1 MLKYSLRENLLT
13 ADPDDC
19 MAQVQDV
26 RSYSQDEVIDLMMR
40 RGTTLTRADVAAVLQ
55 VYTEVVGELTADGS
69 AVNTPLFNT
78 SFSVGGVFS
87 SMSDSFDKARHTVS
101 VNVNAG
107 TALRE
112 AVKAVKTEKTE
123 GANTGPYIT
132 EAADVVSG
140 AVNSTVTAGGILRL
154 TGSRL
159 KFDATDGAQ
168 GVFLV
173 PESAGEAVRCSVVAE
188 NKPAR
193 VMVMIPADIASGT
206 YYAEVRTKIVEGNKS
221 GKAMKVGRFG
231 RVLSVGA
238 VA

>member
-40 RGTTLTRADVAAVLQ
+40 RGTTLTRADVAAVLH

-78 SFSVGGVFS
+78 SFSVSGVFA

-107 TALRE
+107 SALRE
-112 AVKAVKTEKTE
+112 AVKSVKTEKTE
-123 GANTGPYIT
+123 GAATGPYIT

-140 AVNSTVTAGGILRL
+140 AVNSTLTAGGILRL

-159 KFDATDGAQ
+159 KFDAADVAQ

-173 PESAGEAVRCSVVAE
+173 PEGAGEAVRCGVVAE

-193 VMVMIPADIASGT
+193 VMVMIPADIAHGT
-206 YYAEVRTKIVEGNKS
+206 YYAEVRSRFMGNSQAGKTLKS
-221 GKAMKVGRFG
+221 GRFG
-231 RVLSVGA
+231 KPLE
-238 VA
+238 VAAQS

>member
-13 ADPDDC
+13 PEPDDC

-78 SFSVGGVFS
+78 SFSVSGVFNG
-87 SMSDSFDKARHTVS
+87 MADSFDRARHSVS

-112 AVKAVKTEKTE
+112 AVKSVKTEKTE

-132 EAADVVSG
+132 EATDVVSG
-140 AVNSTVTAGGILRL
+140 AVNSAMTAGGILRL

-159 KFDATDGAQ
+159 KFDASDSEQ

-173 PESAGEAVRCSVVAE
+173 PEGAGEAVRCSVVAE

-193 VMVMIPADIASGT
+193 VMVMIPADIAGGT
-206 YYAEVRTKIVEGNKS
+206 YYAEVRTKCDSS
-221 GKAMKVGRFG
+221 GKSTKTLRTGRFG
-231 RVLSVGA
+231 RPLAVGA
-238 VA
+238 GA

>member
-78 SFSVGGVFS
+78 SFSVSGVFT

-101 VNVNAG
+101 VNISAG
-107 TALRE
+107 TTLRE
-112 AVKAVKTEKTE
+112 AVKSVKTEKTE
-123 GANTGPYIT
+123 SASTDPYIT

-140 AVNSTVTAGGILRL
+140 AVNSTLTAGGILRL

-159 KFDATDGAQ
+159 KFDASDTAQ

-173 PESAGEAVRCSVVAE
+173 PEAGDAVRCGVVAE

-206 YYAEVRTKIVEGNKS
+206 YYAEVRSRFMGNS
-221 GKAMKVGRFG
+221 QAGKTLKTGRFG
-231 RVLSVGA
+231 KPLEVA
-238 VA
+238 VQG

>member
-55 VYTEVVGELTADGS
+55 VYTEVVSELTADGS

-78 SFSVGGVFS
+78 GFSVSGVFS
-87 SMSDSFDKARHTVS
+87 SMSDSFDKARHSVG

-112 AVKAVKTEKTE
+112 AVKSVKTEKTE
-123 GANTGPYIT
+123 GLNTDPYIT
-132 EAADVVSG
+132 EATDVVSG
-140 AVNSTVTAGGILRL
+140 AVNSTLTAGGILRL
-154 TGSRL
+154 TGARL
-159 KFDATDGAQ
+159 KFDAADEAQ

-173 PESAGEAVRCSVVAE
+173 PENGGEAVRCSVVAE

-193 VMVMIPADIASGT
+193 VTVMIPADIASGT
-206 YYAEVRTKIVEGNKS
+206 YYAEVRTKLLGNRQA
-221 GKAMKVGRFG
+221 GKTLKTGRFG
-231 RVLSVGA
+231 KPLE
-238 VA
+238 VAAQA

>member
-40 RGTTLTRADVAAVLQ
+40 RGTTLTKADVAAVLQ
-55 VYTEVVGELTADGS
+55 VYTEVIGELTADGS

-87 SMSDSFDKARHTVS
+87 SMSDSFDKTRHTVS

-112 AVKAVKTEKTE
+112 AVKSVKTEKTE
-123 GANTGPYIT
+123 GSNTDPYIT

-140 AVNSTVTAGGILRL
+140 AVNGTLTAGGILRL

-159 KFDATDGAQ
+159 KFDAADGAQ

-173 PESAGEAVRCSVVAE
+173 PESGGEAVRCGVVAE

-231 RVLSVGA
+231 RALSVGA

>member
-13 ADPDDC
+13 PEPDDC

-55 VYTEVVGELTADGS
+55 VYTEVIGELTADGS

-78 SFSVGGVFS
+78 SFSVAGVFT
-87 SMSDSFDKARHTVS
+87 SMADAFDKSRHSVS
-101 VNVNAG
+101 VNISAG
-107 TALRE
+107 TTLRE
-112 AVKAVKTEKTE
+112 AVKSVKTEKTE
-123 GANTGPYIT
+123 SASTDPYIT

-140 AVNSTVTAGGILRL
+140 AVNSTLTAGGILRL

-159 KFDATDGAQ
+159 KFDASDTAQ

-173 PESAGEAVRCSVVAE
+173 PEAGDAVRCSVVAE

-206 YYAEVRTKIVEGNKS
+206 YYAEVRSRFMGNS
-221 GKAMKVGRFG
+221 QAGKTLKTGRFG
-231 RVLSVGA
+231 KPLE
-238 VA
+238 VAAQG

>member
-26 RSYSQDEVIDLMMR
+26 RSYSQDEIIDLMLR

-69 AVNTPLFNT
+69 SVNTPLFNT
-78 SFSVGGVFS
+78 GFSVGGVFTG
-87 SMSDSFDKARHTVS
+87 MSDSFDKTRHSVS
-101 VNVNAG
+101 VNINAG

-112 AVKAVKTEKTE
+112 AVKSVKTEKTE
-123 GANTGPYIT
+123 SANTDPYIT

-140 AVNSTVTAGGILRL
+140 AMNSVLTAGGILRL

-159 KFDATDGAQ
+159 KFDATDAGQ

-173 PESAGEAVRCSVVAE
+173 PESGGEAVRCSVVAE

-206 YYAEVRTKIVEGNKS
+206 YYAEVRTKLLGNS
-221 GKAMKVGRFG
+221 QAGKTLKTGRFS
-231 RVLSVGA
+231 RPLE
-238 VA
+238 VAAQA

>member
-26 RSYSQDEVIDLMMR
+26 RSYSQDEIIDLMMR

-78 SFSVGGVFS
+78 SFSVAGVFT
-87 SMSDSFDKARHTVS
+87 SMSDSFDKTRHTVS
-101 VNVNAG
+101 VNINAG

-112 AVKAVKTEKTE
+112 AVKSVRTEKTE
-123 GANTGPYIT
+123 SANTDPYIT

-140 AVNSTVTAGGILRL
+140 AVNSVLTAGGILRL
-154 TGSRL
+154 VGSRL
-159 KFDATDGAQ
+159 KFDAADAGQ

-173 PESAGEAVRCSVVAE
+173 PESGGEAVRCGVVAE

-193 VMVMIPADIASGT
+193 VMVMIPADIAGGT
-206 YYAEVRTKIVEGNKS
+206 YYAEVRTKVLGNS
-221 GKAMKVGRFG
+221 QAGKTLKTGRFS
-231 RVLSVGA
+231 RPLE
-238 VA
+238 VAAQA

>member
-26 RSYSQDEVIDLMMR
+26 RSYSQDEIIDLMMR

-69 AVNTPLFNT
+69 AVNTSLFNT
-78 SFSVGGVFS
+78 GFSVGGVFNG
-87 SMSDSFDKARHTVS
+87 MSDSFDRTRHSVS
-101 VNVNAG
+101 VNINAG

-112 AVKAVKTEKTE
+112 AGKSVKTEKTE
-123 GANTGPYIT
+123 GANTDPYIT

-140 AVNSTVTAGGILRL
+140 AVNSVLTAGGILRL
-154 TGSRL
+154 VGSRL
-159 KFDATDGAQ
+159 KFDAADAGQ

-173 PESAGEAVRCSVVAE
+173 PESGGEAVRCSVVAE

-193 VMVMIPADIASGT
+193 VMVMIPADIAGGT
-206 YYAEVRTKIVEGNKS
+206 YYAEVRTKVLGNNQV
-221 GKAMKVGRFG
+221 GKTLKTGRFS
-231 RVLSVGA
+231 RPLE
-238 VA
+238 VAAQA

>member
-13 ADPDDC
+13 LEPDDC

-26 RSYSQDEVIDLMMR
+26 RSYSQDEIIDLMMR

-69 AVNTPLFNT
+69 AVNTPLFIT
-78 SFSVGGVFS
+78 SFSVSGVFA
-87 SMSDSFDKARHTVS
+87 SMSDSFDKARHSVS

-112 AVKAVKTEKTE
+112 AVKSVKTEKTA
-123 GANTGPYIT
+123 GAITDPYIT

-140 AVNSTVTAGGILRL
+140 AVNSTLTAGGILRL

-159 KFDATDGAQ
+159 KFDAADAAQ

-173 PESAGEAVRCSVVAE
+173 PENGGEAVRCGVVAE

-206 YYAEVRTKIVEGNKS
+206 YYAEVRSRFMGNSQAGKTLKS
-221 GKAMKVGRFG
+221 GRFG
-231 RVLSVGA
+231 KPLE
-238 VA
+238 VAAQG

>member
-26 RSYSQDEVIDLMMR
+26 RSYSQDEIIDLMMR
-40 RGTTLTRADVAAVLQ
+40 RGTTLTRADVAALLQ

-78 SFSVGGVFS
+78 SFSVSGVFT
-87 SMSDSFDKARHTVS
+87 SMSDSFDKSRHSVG

-107 TALRE
+107 TALRD
-112 AVKAVKTEKTE
+112 AVKSVKTEKTE
-123 GANTGPYIT
+123 GANTDPYIT
-132 EAADVVSG
+132 EVADVVSG
-140 AVNSTVTAGGILRL
+140 AVNATLTAGGILRL

-159 KFDATDGAQ
+159 KFDAADAAQ

-173 PESAGEAVRCSVVAE
+173 PESAGDAVRCGVVAE

-193 VMVMIPADIASGT
+193 VMVMIPADIAPGT
-206 YYAEVRTKIVEGNKS
+206 YYAEVRSRFMGNSQAGKTLKS
-221 GKAMKVGRFG
+221 GRFG
-231 RVLSVGA
+231 KPLE
-238 VA
+238 VAAQG

>member
-13 ADPDDC
+13 PEPDDC

-78 SFSVGGVFS
+78 SFSVSGVFNG
-87 SMSDSFDKARHTVS
+87 MSDMFDRARHSVS

-107 TALRE
+107 TVLRE
-112 AVKAVKTEKTE
+112 AVKSVKTEKTE

-132 EAADVVSG
+132 EATDVVSG
-140 AVNSTVTAGGILRL
+140 AVNSAVTAGGILRL

-159 KFDATDGAQ
+159 KFDAADAAQ

-173 PESAGEAVRCSVVAE
+173 PEGAGDAVRCGVVAE

-193 VMVMIPADIASGT
+193 VMVMIPADIAPGA
-206 YYAEVRTKIVEGNKS
+206 YYAEVRTKVDASRKPV
-221 GKAMKVGRFG
+221 KTLKVGRFG
-231 RVLSVGA
+231 RALSVGA
-238 VA
+238 GA

>member
-78 SFSVGGVFS
+78 SFSVSGVFTS
-87 SMSDSFDKARHTVS
+87 ISDSFDKARHTVS
-101 VNVNAG
+101 VNINAG

-112 AVKAVKTEKTE
+112 AVKSVRTEKTE
-123 GANTGPYIT
+123 GTNTDPYIT

-140 AVNSTVTAGGILRL
+140 AVNFTLTAGGILRL

-159 KFDATDGAQ
+159 KFDAADTAQ

-173 PESAGEAVRCSVVAE
+173 PETGGEAVRCSVVAE

-193 VMVMIPADIASGT
+193 VMVMIPADIAPGA
-206 YYAEVRTKIVEGNKS
+206 YYAEVRTKLDS
-221 GKAMKVGRFG
+221 SRQPGKRLKTGRYG
-231 RVLSVGA
+231 RPLT
-238 VA
+238 VAGGE

>member
-13 ADPDDC
+13 PEPDDC

-55 VYTEVVGELTADGS
+55 VYTEVVGELTADGA
-69 AVNTPLFNT
+69 AVNAPLFNT
-78 SFSVGGVFS
+78 SFSVSGVFNG
-87 SMSDSFDKARHTVS
+87 MSDMFDKARHSIS

-112 AVKAVKTEKTE
+112 AVKSVKTEKTE

-132 EAADVVSG
+132 EAVDVVSG
-140 AVNSTVTAGGILRL
+140 AVNSAVTAGGILRL

-159 KFDATDGAQ
+159 KFDAADEAQ

-173 PESAGEAVRCSVVAE
+173 PENDGDAVRCGVVAE

-193 VMVMIPADIASGT
+193 VMVMIPADIAPGA
-206 YYAEVRTKIVEGNKS
+206 YYAEVRTKVDASRKPV
-221 GKAMKVGRFG
+221 KTLKVGRFG

-238 VA
+238 GA

>member
-26 RSYSQDEVIDLMMR
+26 RSYSQDEIIDLMMR

-78 SFSVGGVFS
+78 SFSVGGVFA
-87 SMSDSFDKARHTVS
+87 SMADSFDKTRHSVS

-107 TALRE
+107 ATLRE
-112 AVKAVKTEKTE
+112 AIKSVKTEKTA
-123 GANTGPYIT
+123 GASTDPYIT

-140 AVNSTVTAGGILRL
+140 AVNATLTAGGILRL

-159 KFDATDGAQ
+159 KFDAADVAQ

-173 PESAGEAVRCSVVAE
+173 PESGGKAVRCSVVAE

-193 VMVMIPADIASGT
+193 VMVMIPVDIAGGT
-206 YYAEVRTKIVEGNKS
+206 YYAEVRSRFMGNS
-221 GKAMKVGRFG
+221 QAGKTLKTGRFG
-231 RVLSVGA
+231 KPLEVA
-238 VA
+238 VQG

>member
-26 RSYSQDEVIDLMMR
+26 RSYSQDEIIDLMMR

-78 SFSVGGVFS
+78 SFSVSGVFT

-101 VNVNAG
+101 VNINAG

-112 AVKAVKTEKTE
+112 AVKSVKTEKTE
-123 GANTGPYIT
+123 SANTDPYIT
-132 EAADVVSG
+132 ETTDVVSG
-140 AVNSTVTAGGILRL
+140 AMNSVLTAGGILRL
-154 TGSRL
+154 VGSRL
-159 KFDATDGAQ
+159 KFDAADAGQ

-173 PESAGEAVRCSVVAE
+173 PESGGEAVRCGVVAE

-193 VMVMIPADIASGT
+193 VMVMIPADIAGGT

-221 GKAMKVGRFG
+221 GKSLKVGRLG
-231 RVLSVGA
+231 KVLSVGVSA
-238 VA
+238 

>member
-78 SFSVGGVFS
+78 SFSVSGVFT
-87 SMSDSFDKARHTVS
+87 SMSDSFDKARHSVS

-112 AVKAVKTEKTE
+112 VVKSVRTEKTE
-123 GANTGPYIT
+123 GANTDPYIT

-140 AVNSTVTAGGILRL
+140 AVNSTLTAGGILRL

-159 KFDATDGAQ
+159 KFDAADETQ

-173 PESAGEAVRCSVVAE
+173 PENGGEAVRCGVVAE

-193 VMVMIPADIASGT
+193 VMVMIPADIAGGT
-206 YYAEVRTKIVEGNKS
+206 YYAEVRTKCDSS
-221 GKAMKVGRFG
+221 GKATKTLRTGRFG
-231 RVLSVGA
+231 KPLAVGA
-238 VA
+238 GA

>member
-13 ADPDDC
+13 PDPDDC

-26 RSYSQDEVIDLMMR
+26 RSYTQDEIIDLMMR
-40 RGTTLTRADVAAVLQ
+40 RGTTLTKADVTAVLQ
-55 VYTEVVGELTADGS
+55 VYTEVVGELTADGC

-78 SFSVGGVFS
+78 SFSVAGVFT

-107 TALRE
+107 AVLRE
-112 AVKAVKTEKTE
+112 AVRSVRTEKTE
-123 GANTGPYIT
+123 GNSTDPYIT

-140 AVNSTVTAGGILRL
+140 AVNTTLTAGGILRL

-159 KFDATDGAQ
+159 KFDASDETQ

-173 PESAGEAVRCSVVAE
+173 PESGDVVRCAIVAE

-193 VMVMIPADIASGT
+193 VMVMVPAGIAPGV
-206 YYAEVRTKIVEGNKS
+206 YYAEVRSRFMGNS
-221 GKAMKVGRFG
+221 QAGKTLKTGRFSKP
-231 RVLSVGA
+231 LE
-238 VA
+238 VAAQG